1 MTLTLV
7 RLAEIEAAAAKA
19 VVGYAKWYSQNDLT
33 LSECCDSD
41 DATYIALCDPAT
53 VAALCRIARAA
64 VEWERM
70 SASPPEWDDF
80 EQAETDLSDA
90 LRDVGLLE

>member
-1 MTLTLV
+1 MTPLTLAKI
-7 RLAEIEAAAAKA
+7 AEIEAAAAKA

-53 VAALCRIARAA
+53 VAALCRVARCA
-64 VEWERM
+64 VEWYEGDEGRPV
-70 SASPPEWDDF
+70 ALV
-80 EQAETDLSDA
+80 AA
-90 LRDVGLLE
+90 LRDAGLIA